1 MPELYNIPGKNTTK
15 ITVGKENLSENN
27 RKQHF
32 FKKIYE
38 NLLFCV
44 DIGGEMIYNRG
55 VIGCEG
61 AFASVNV
68 AFCGFLENA
77 AEKFPLCRK
86 TAKPRIAGNSDA
98 PSEGNEV
105 TRQWTLKI
113 SPKATANSE

>member
-61 AFASVNV
+61 AFASWNV
-68 AFCGFLENA
+68 AFCGFLKTRRKDFRFAEND
-77 AEKFPLCRK
+77 ETPSRGKFRRP
-86 TAKPRIAGNSDA
+86 
-98 PSEGNEV
+98 E
-105 TRQWTLKI
+105 
-113 SPKATANSE
+113 

>member
-15 ITVGKENLSENN
+15 ITVGKENLSKNN

-32 FKKIYE
+32 FKKFYE

-68 AFCGFLENA
+68 AFCGFL
-77 AEKFPLCRK
+77 KMRRKKIPLCRK
-86 TAKPRIAGNSDA
+86 TTKPRIAGNSDA

>member
-1 MPELYNIPGKNTTK
+1 MRVFMPELYNIPGKNTTK
-15 ITVGKENLSENN
+15 ITVGKENLSKNN

-61 AFASVNV
+61 AFASWNV
-68 AFCGFLENA
+68 AFCGFL
-77 AEKFPLCRK
+77 K
-86 TAKPRIAGNSDA
+86 TR
-98 PSEGNEV
+98 
-105 TRQWTLKI
+105 RKI
-113 SPKATANSE
+113 SALPKNDETPSRGKFRRPE

>member
-1 MPELYNIPGKNTTK
+1 MRVFMLELYNIPGKNTTK
-15 ITVGKENLSENN
+15 ITVGMENLSENN

-32 FKKIYE
+32 FKKFYE

-68 AFCGFLENA
+68 AFCGFMKTRRKNFRF
-77 AEKFPLCRK
+77 AEKRRNPESREIP
-86 TAKPRIAGNSDA
+86 TPRAK
-98 PSEGNEV
+98 V
-105 TRQWTLKI
+105 TR
-113 SPKATANSE
+113 

>member
-15 ITVGKENLSENN
+15 ITVGKENLSKNN

-32 FKKIYE
+32 LKKFYE

-61 AFASVNV
+61 AFASGNV
-68 AFCGFLENA
+68 AFCGFL
-77 AEKFPLCRK
+77 KTRRK
-86 TAKPRIAGNSDA
+86 ISALPKTTKPRVAGNSDA
-98 PSEGNEV
+98 PE
-105 TRQWTLKI
+105 
-113 SPKATANSE
+113 